1 MPRIRLGP
9 PCSDDIKVAEIYGYM
24 TVDTQGKTLKGKK
37 NLHRM
42 GNHSLM
48 RRWIFTILQM
58 VITMDVESTAMNF
71 EGSL

>member
-1 MPRIRLGP
+1 
-9 PCSDDIKVAEIYGYM
+9 
-24 TVDTQGKTLKGKK
+24 
-37 NLHRM
+37 M